1 MDIETTAIKDV
12 IVITPRKFGDSRG
25 FFSEVWNEA
34 NFADVG
40 ITDSFVQDNHAFSA
54 DKGTI
59 RGLHYQLSPNAQGKL
74 VRVTRGAVLDVAV
87 DIRRGS
93 PTFGQHVAV
102 ELSAENWKQLWVPK
116 GFAHGY
122 CTLTEN
128 AEFLYKVSGKYSPED
143 EAGIIWNDPD
153 LGIDWKIDPSKVH
166 LSDKD
171 KILPRFKD
179 QDKLF
184 QYGEIS

>member
-12 IVITPRKFGDSRG
+12 IVVTPRRFGDSRG
-25 FFSEVWNEA
+25 FFSEVWNEVNLQSA
-34 NFADVG
+34 G
-40 ITDSFVQDNHAFSA
+40 ITDQFVQDNHAFSA
-54 DKGTI
+54 EKGTI

-74 VRVTRGAVLDVAV
+74 VRVTRGAVLDVAA
-87 DIRRGS
+87 DIRKGS

-102 ELSAENWKQLWVPK
+102 ELSADNWKQLWVPK

-128 AEFLYKVSGKYSPED
+128 VEFLYKVSGKYSPED

-153 LGIDWKIDPSKVH
+153 LAIDWKVDPSSVH

-171 KILPRFKD
+171 KILPRLKD
-179 QDKLF
+179 QNKLF
-184 QYGEIS
+184 EYGEIA